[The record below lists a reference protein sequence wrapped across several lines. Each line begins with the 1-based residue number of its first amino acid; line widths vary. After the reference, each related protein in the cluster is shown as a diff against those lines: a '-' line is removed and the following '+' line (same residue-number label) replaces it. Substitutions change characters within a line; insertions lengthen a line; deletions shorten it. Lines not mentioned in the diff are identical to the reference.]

1 MYAYIYIYIYMIY
14 IHCLLNCD
22 CVSIVSPF
30 VLPTGQPIVLPIAPF
45 PPVHRKRQEVDHG
58 EC

>member
-1 MYAYIYIYIYMIY
+1 MYAYICMIY

-45 PPVHRKRQEVDHG
+45 PPVHRERQEVDHG